1 MKTDRKMQLRC
12 PAGNLKAVDAALEN
26 GADAVYIGF
35 ESPTNLRHFKGL
47 NLSLED
53 SEAAV
58 KRAHAAGKSL
68 YVVINSYPQ
77 KGEVD
82 PACRAIDQAVDLGID
97 AVIVSDISN
106 MEYAHK
112 THPELPL
119 HVSVQAGS
127 ANAETVNFFAENFG
141 VSCVVLPRVLTV
153 DEISTIIQN
162 ASVDI
167 EVFGLGSLC
176 TSYPG
181 RCNLSQYLTGES
193 TNTQGVCTS
202 PKFMD
207 FRAEGD
213 DSVLVRLSGI
223 ALNKVE
229 CKGSINSCSGRQG
242 SDVLKLRGED
252 GWTNSFI
259 VNKRHVCKGT
269 FINEAFDGKD
279 FSMHDWVILNTLPML
294 GKLIEI
300 GVNALKVEGR
310 QRPSLYSAE
319 AARIVREAIDLYYVS
334 PENYKPKPEWN
345 EAITQMFPEMTCST
359 GPYLGR

>member
-294 GKLIEI
+294 AVKRSIYIMSL
-300 GVNALKVEGR
+300 LKTINLNLNGMR
-310 QRPSLYSAE
+310 RLH
-319 AARIVREAIDLYYVS
+319 RCFLR
-334 PENYKPKPEWN
+334 
-345 EAITQMFPEMTCST
+345 
-359 GPYLGR
+359 